1 MALADRL
8 GFGTYS
14 HGEDT
19 GDLQVEIGMQAG

>member
-8 GFGTYS
+8 GFGTHS

-19 GDLQVEIGMQAG
+19 SDLQVEIGIQVR